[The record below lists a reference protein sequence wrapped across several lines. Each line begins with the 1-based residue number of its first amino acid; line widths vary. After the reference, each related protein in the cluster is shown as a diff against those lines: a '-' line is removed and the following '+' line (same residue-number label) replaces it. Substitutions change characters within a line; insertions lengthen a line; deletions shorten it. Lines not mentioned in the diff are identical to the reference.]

1 VSVEQLAHCWFE
13 SIVLLTK
20 PCISSESVL
29 LCGGIIGFGVR
40 RDVVCPRMGGE
51 LLRSVSRVVAL
62 CGSGVRCHCR
72 SCLYLVPI
80 RALLRWYQRLWCTGK
95 CSMPMRECWE
105 ALAALKC
112 AYCWFELFERLI
124 KSPSCPSR
132 RYFVVVSATLVHR
145 EALCALEGTVGGS
158 CGAQVCAVLM

>member
-1 VSVEQLAHCWFE
+1 
-13 SIVLLTK
+13 
-20 PCISSESVL
+20 
-29 LCGGIIGFGVR
+29 
-40 RDVVCPRMGGE
+40 
-51 LLRSVSRVVAL
+51 
-62 CGSGVRCHCR
+62 
-72 SCLYLVPI
+72 
-80 RALLRWYQRLWCTGK
+80 
-95 CSMPMRECWE
+95 MPMRECWE

-158 CGAQVCAVLM
+158 CGAQVCAVLMESIAAGRFVELETEPYRKRRNQGSGA